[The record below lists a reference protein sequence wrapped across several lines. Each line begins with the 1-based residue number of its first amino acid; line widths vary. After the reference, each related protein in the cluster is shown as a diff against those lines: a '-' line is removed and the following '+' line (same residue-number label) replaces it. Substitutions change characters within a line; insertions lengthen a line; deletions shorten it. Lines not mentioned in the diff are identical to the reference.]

1 MSTKAKETLLPFLN
15 RPKAYLISAFW
26 CSKNKTREI
35 SVCADEAF
43 KAEQIRK
50 PFLIRDFSVSCDCF
64 SCEEVVSQKPIIR
77 SRGFSYRCYAD
88 DTWLYLLS
96 PPGEPSVS
104 DKLSNYFSANQS
116 FHHNT
121 DINTDTLSLAPTK
134 AVPNPGV
141 MIDAQLTASD
151 LRKSGCS

>member
-1 MSTKAKETLLPFLN
+1 MFTKAKETLLPFLN
-15 RPKAYLISAFW
+15 RPKASLISAFW
-26 CSKNKTREI
+26 CSKNKIREI
-35 SVCADEAF
+35 GVGADGAF

-50 PFLIRDFSVSCDCF
+50 SFLIRDFSVSSDCF
-64 SCEEVVSQKPIIR
+64 VCEEVVSQGPIIR

-116 FHHNT
+116 LHH
-121 DINTDTLSLAPTK
+121 NTDTLSLAPTT
-134 AVPNPGV
+134 AVPNRGV